1 MFTTEGVK
9 TRIFKLDEPVL
20 DFIIEVFQARSSP
33 GTLKENDVLCIT
45 SKIVSLSESRI
56 IPRHAIGK
64 RDLIKKEADIYLA
77 DGPFDVSLTIKHGLM
92 IPSAGIDES
101 NADGDFY
108 ILYPTDPFASARKI
122 CDGLKARLGIKNLGV
137 ILTDSHTQPLRRGVS
152 GIALSYW
159 GFEGVKNYA
168 GKPDLFGRS
177 LKYTSVHAA
186 DALATAAVFEMGE
199 SSEAKCLA
207 VIRGANISF
216 CDKIDPREGLI
227 APENDLYF
235 SLYKSQIKQ

>member
-9 TRIFKLDEPVL
+9 TRIFKLGEPLV
-20 DFIIEVFQARSSP
+20 DFVVDIFQTRGSD
-33 GTLKENDVLCIT
+33 GTLHEYDIICIT
-45 SKIVSLSESRI
+45 SKIVSLSENRVVPKHVI
-56 IPRHAIGK
+56 EK
-64 RDLIKKEADIYLA
+64 KDLVKKEADIYLA
-77 DGPFDVSLTIKHGLM
+77 DGPYDVSLTIKHGLM

-108 ILYPTDPFASARKI
+108 ILYPSDPFASARKI
-122 CDGLKARLGIKNLGV
+122 CDSLKKRLDIKNLGV

-168 GKPDLFGRS
+168 GKPDLFGRN

-186 DALATAAVFEMGE
+186 DALAAAAVFEMGE
-199 SSEAKCLA
+199 ANEAKCVAL
-207 VIRGANISF
+207 IRGADVKF
-216 CDKIDPREGLI
+216 CDTLNPREGLI
-227 APENDLYF
+227 EPENDLYF
-235 SLYKSQIKQ
+235 SLYKSQIK